1 MMKKI
6 VSLMIMSC
14 MLLLTACDNY
24 LDIQPTGSVIP
35 GSLAEYRALIARS
48 YKDVSS
54 LSDRGVTGF
63 RSDEMQVRDN
73 EYDQNFYM
81 DIERWND
88 LSPSAYTM
96 EFEWARYYNI
106 LFIANHIIENRGEIT
121 EGTEQD
127 INQLVG
133 EAYMLRAYMH
143 FLLVNLYGQPY
154 TKPGALDAKSI
165 PLKLDTDLEKVLSRN
180 TVGEVY
186 ASIQTDIDEARK
198 LVTKAE
204 WEPQY
209 AYRFNAASVDAFQSR
224 LSLYEGQWQA
234 AWDAA
239 EAVLATK
246 ATLEDLN
253 DASAELPNSYK
264 SVESITALEMPL
276 SSTVN
281 GAALATPSFLALYG
295 EGDLRLD
302 KYFAEADDNGFR
314 KNKKG
319 GSNNYLCTFR
329 VGELYLSAAEAAAQ
343 LNQLSQARARLLQ
356 LMQKRYTPEA
366 YQAKAAAVNAMSQAA
381 LNQEILNERA
391 RELAFEGHRW
401 FDLRRTTR
409 PRLEK
414 LLDGKTYVLEADD
427 ARYTLSIPKSAVEAN
442 PGLLN

>member
-209 AYRFNAASVDAFQSR
+209 AYRFNAASVDAFQAR

-253 DASAELPNSYK
+253 DAAAELPNSYK

-356 LMQKRYTPEA
+356 LMQKRYAPEA

>member
-209 AYRFNAASVDAFQSR
+209 AYRFNAASVDAFQAR

>member
-54 LSDRGVTGF
+54 LSDRGVAGF

-73 EYDQNFYM
+73 EYDQNFYR

-88 LSPSAYTM
+88 LSPSSYTV

-106 LFIANHIIENRGEIT
+106 LFIANHIIENRDGIT

-127 INQLVG
+127 TNQLVG

-154 TKPGALDAKSI
+154 TKPGALDAKSV

-180 TVGEVY
+180 TVSEVY
-186 ASIQTDIDEARK
+186 ASIRSDIDEARK

-246 ATLEDLN
+246 TTLEDLN
-253 DASAELPNSYK
+253 AAAAELPNSYK
-264 SVESITALEMPL
+264 SIENITALEMPL

-329 VGELYLSAAEAAAQ
+329 VGELYLSAAEAAAR

-356 LMQKRYTPEA
+356 LMQKRYAPEA
-366 YQAKAAAVNAMSQAA
+366 YQAKAAAVNAMDQAA
-381 LNQEILNERA
+381 LMQEILNERA

-409 PRLEK
+409 QRLEK